1 MSTPID
7 DGDPADSMS
16 VRDYAVIHFT
26 AAILANP
33 ASYDKDGIWRDEH
46 HSALE
51 TATEIADDFIA
62 ARKETK

>member
-46 HSALE
+46 HSAL
-51 TATEIADDFIA
+51 
-62 ARKETK
+62 